1 MKKLCILLMFALLT
15 GMAVYATY
23 DDHPMDAALK
33 TWIGVKAKEVVK
45 EWGDPT
51 DIIYEQGQTKY
62 IWEEEKA
69 RFIPGTQYQKK
80 YNCNRIFIVDTS
92 GRVVYTKFTGNGC
105 PFTSES
111 TKEYVNPKSRYNLE

>member
-1 MKKLCILLMFALLT
+1 MKKFCILLTFVVLT
-15 GMAVYATY
+15 GMVAAAA
-23 DDHPMDAALK
+23 DGNHPMDTALK

-80 YNCNRIFIVDTS
+80 FECNRIFVIDTS
-92 GRVVYTKFTGNGC
+92 GRVVFTKFTGNGC

-111 TKEYVNPKSRYNLE
+111 AKEYVNPKTKIKI